1 MAAKCPDLHQFR
13 SENVLSG
20 IDFEKITGD
29 WYEVAYEDIAQAGA
43 KCQKFTNTKTD
54 AGLEQQFH
62 AKYVDKLIP
71 FTQTY
76 EYEAD
81 DVEDPDEIGMY
92 SKYLKG
98 ASLLL
103 TLPTV
108 IVDLTG
114 DDNQYEYMIE
124 FTCKNESSLVEVTEL
139 RFSSRYMSIS
149 DEQFASMKQTAIDA
163 GIDESIVNSVALAD
177 QSRCQLDDELV
188 DQEKVDRM
196 KNWAKDQAK
205 GVIDWWNGNSFLQ

>member
-1 MAAKCPDLHQFR
+1 
-13 SENVLSG
+13 
-20 IDFEKITGD
+20 
-29 WYEVAYEDIAQAGA
+29 
-43 KCQKFTNTKTD
+43 
-54 AGLEQQFH
+54 
-62 AKYVDKLIP
+62 
-71 FTQTY
+71 
-76 EYEAD
+76 
-81 DVEDPDEIGMY
+81 MY

>member
-1 MAAKCPDLHQFR
+1 MLTATMAAKCPDLHQFR
-13 SENVLSG
+13 TQNVLGG
-20 IDFEKITGD
+20 IDYEKITGD

-54 AGLEQQFH
+54 AGLEQKFH

-71 FTQTY
+71 FVQTY
-76 EYEAD
+76 EYSAD
-81 DVEDPDEIGMY
+81 DQEDLQEVGMY
-92 SKYLKG
+92 TKYLKG

-114 DDNQYEYMIE
+114 VDNEYEYMIE

-149 DEQFASMKQTAIDA
+149 DEQFAAMKQTALDA
-163 GIDESIVNSVALAD
+163 GIDAAIVDSVQLAD
-177 QSRCQLDDELV
+177 QS
-188 DQEKVDRM
+188 
-196 KNWAKDQAK
+196 
-205 GVIDWWNGNSFLQ
+205 